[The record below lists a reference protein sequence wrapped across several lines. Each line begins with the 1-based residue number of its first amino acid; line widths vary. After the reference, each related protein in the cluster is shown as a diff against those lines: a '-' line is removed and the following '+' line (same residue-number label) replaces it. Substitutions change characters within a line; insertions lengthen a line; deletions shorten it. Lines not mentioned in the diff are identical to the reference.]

1 VGGANRKQ
9 PHRSTFARGKPV
21 TSRTTTA
28 LAFAATMLL
37 AGFLLFQVQLVLGKF
52 ILPWFGGSAATWLV
66 CMLFFQAA
74 LLVGY
79 AYAYALTLPFPIRR
93 QAQLQMAILVV
104 SLALLPISPSDAWK
118 PTNASDPTWRILI
131 MLAACVGLPYIAL
144 ATTTPLLSRWLA
156 HIDPTLNPVRFFAAS
171 NIGSFLG
178 LLSYPF
184 LFERLLASADQTR
197 WWSWAYVLY
206 VALFAV
212 CAWLTLA
219 GAQREDRAQSKWRSG
234 AGRQPFAL
242 WIGYSALGSAL
253 LLATTNAVTQFAA
266 VVPFLW
272 VVPLSCYLLTFVI
285 TFGYPNAYDRTVFG
299 VLFLVS
305 AGTTLALP
313 VPESSFRLF
322 TQIVLQAMTLF
333 AGGMICHGEMV
344 RLQPPP
350 AALPR
355 FYLAVAAGGALGGM
369 GIVLGAPLLFSDFFE
384 HPIVLVAIAAVTLLH
399 LFTTTDGKMRWVVGA
414 VAAIAG
420 IYFLGGLAMRD
431 EVKGNTVV
439 ERIRNFYGV
448 VKIVRSYED
457 NELRLSLFQAGID
470 QGGQYQKHER
480 KMDAICGFDWGSGL
494 GMALAYHAKRRAS
507 GPQTP
512 LRIGVIGM
520 GAGMV
525 ATLGRD
531 GDTLRY
537 YELNPAVLELTSR
550 HFTFIKDSKAKV
562 DVLLG
567 DARLVLERQLKAGDR
582 QNFDV
587 LVLDAF
593 RGASPPMHLMTREA
607 FSIYF
612 GHLAENGILAVNF
625 ELDTFEVAPLHRGLA
640 RRFDTN
646 VGWFETRQDNEACQA
661 PISWALYTRDPD
673 FFGAP
678 VVRKAVSPWR
688 DDGKSVLVWT
698 DQDSNLM
705 SIITWGRD

>member
-1 VGGANRKQ
+1 M
-9 PHRSTFARGKPV
+9 
-21 TSRTTTA
+21 TSRTTAA

-66 CMLFFQAA
+66 CMLFFQVA

-93 QAQLQMAILVV
+93 QAQLQVAILVV
-104 SLALLPISPSDAWK
+104 SLALLPIAPSDGWK
-118 PTNASDPTWRILI
+118 PTDASDPTWRILG
-131 MLAACVGLPYIAL
+131 MLTVCVALPYIAL

-156 HIDPTLNPVRFFAAS
+156 HIEPTLDPVRFFAAS

-197 WWSWAYVLY
+197 WWSWAYVFY
-206 VALFAV
+206 VAMFAV

-219 GAQREDRAQSKWRSG
+219 HAQGDEGAAQSKWRSVQ
-234 AGRQPFAL
+234 GRHPVAL

-253 LLATTNAVTQFAA
+253 LLATTNAITQFAA

-272 VVPLSCYLLTFVI
+272 VVPLSCYLLTLVI
-285 TFGYPNAYDRTVFG
+285 TFGYARAYNRTVFG
-299 VLFLVS
+299 VLFLVL
-305 AGTTLALP
+305 AGTILALP
-313 VPESSFRLF
+313 VPETSFRLF
-322 TQIVLQAMTLF
+322 IQIVLQAATLF
-333 AGGMICHGEMV
+333 AGCMICHGEMV

-355 FYLAVAAGGALGGM
+355 FYLAVAAGGALGGL
-369 GIVLGAPLLFSDFFE
+369 GIVLGAPLVFSDFFE
-384 HPIVLVAIAAVTLLH
+384 HPIVLVAIAAAALLRM
-399 LFTTTDGKMRWVVGA
+399 LTAAEGRMRWAVGA
-414 VAAIAG
+414 AACIAAL
-420 IYFLGGLAMRD
+420 YFLGGLSARD
-431 EVKGNTVV
+431 ELRGNTVV

-448 VKIVRSYED
+448 VKIVRADEAD
-457 NELRLSLFQAGID
+457 PKEFMLSLFQAGID
-470 QGGQYQKHER
+470 QGGQYQTPER
-480 KMDAICGFDWGSGL
+480 RMQAICGFDWESGL
-494 GMALAYHAKRRAS
+494 GMALAYHAKRRAG

-520 GAGMV
+520 GAGMI
-525 ATLGRD
+525 ATLGRE
-531 GDTLRY
+531 GDILRY

-567 DARLVLERQLKAGDR
+567 DARLVLERQLKANDP

-593 RGASPPMHLMTREA
+593 RGASPPMHLMTKQA
-607 FSIYF
+607 FQIYF

-625 ELDTFEVAPLHRGLA
+625 ELDTFEVAPLHRGMA
-640 RRFDTN
+640 NEFGVN
-646 VGWFETRQDNEACQA
+646 VGWFETRTDEDHCQA
-661 PISWALYTRDPD
+661 PISWAVYTRDNE

-678 VVRKAVSPWR
+678 IVRKAVSPWR
-688 DDGKSVLVWT
+688 DGGKSQLVWT

-705 SIITWGRD
+705 SIVNWGKD

>member
-1 VGGANRKQ
+1 M
-9 PHRSTFARGKPV
+9 PV

-66 CMLFFQAA
+66 CMLFFQVA

-93 QAQLQMAILVV
+93 QAQLQVAILVV
-104 SLALLPISPSDAWK
+104 SLALLPIAPSDGWK
-118 PTNASDPTWRILI
+118 PTDASDPTWRILG
-131 MLAACVGLPYIAL
+131 MLTVCVGVPYIAL

-156 HIDPTLNPVRFFAAS
+156 HIEPTLDPVRFFAAS

-212 CAWLTLA
+212 CARLTIV
-219 GAQREDRAQSKWRSG
+219 RAQGEEGGGARSKWRI
-234 AGRQPFAL
+234 APARHPVWL
-242 WIGYSALGSAL
+242 WVGYSTLGSAL
-253 LLATTNAVTQFAA
+253 LLATTNAITQFAA

-285 TFGYPNAYDRTVFG
+285 TFGYPKAYDRTVFG
-299 VLFLVS
+299 VLFLVL
-305 AGTTLALP
+305 AGTILALP
-313 VPESSFRLF
+313 VPETSFRLF
-322 TQIVLQAMTLF
+322 IQIVLQAATLF
-333 AGGMICHGEMV
+333 AGCMICHGEMV
-344 RLQPPP
+344 RLQPQP

-355 FYLAVAAGGALGGM
+355 FYLAVAAGGALGGI
-369 GIVLGAPLLFSDFFE
+369 GIVLGAPLVFSDFFE
-384 HPIVLVAIAAVTLLH
+384 HPIVLVAIAAAALLRM
-399 LFTTTDGKMRWVVGA
+399 LTAAEGKMRWAVGA
-414 VAAIAG
+414 AACIAAL
-420 IYFLGGLAMRD
+420 YFLGGLSARD
-431 EVKGNTVV
+431 ELRGNTVV

-448 VKIVRSYED
+448 VKIVRADED
-457 NELRLSLFQAGID
+457 DPKEFMLSLFQAGID
-470 QGGQYQKHER
+470 QGGQYQTPER
-480 KMDAICGFDWGSGL
+480 RMQAICGFDWDSGL
-494 GMALAYHAKRRAS
+494 GMALAYHAKRRAG
-507 GPQTP
+507 GPHTP

-520 GAGMV
+520 GAGMI
-525 ATLGRD
+525 ATLGRE
-531 GDTLRY
+531 GDILRY
-537 YELNPAVLELTSR
+537 YELNPAVLALTSR
-550 HFTFIKDSKAKV
+550 HFTFIKESKAKV

-567 DARLVLERQLKAGDR
+567 DARLVLERQLKANAP

-593 RGASPPMHLMTREA
+593 RGASPPMHLMTKQA
-607 FSIYF
+607 FQIYF

-625 ELDTFEVAPLHRGLA
+625 ELDTFEVAPLHRGMA
-640 RRFDTN
+640 KEFEVN
-646 VGWFETRQDNEACQA
+646 VGWFETRTDEDHCQA
-661 PISWALYTRDPD
+661 PISWAVYTRDNE

-678 VVRKAVSPWR
+678 IVRKAVSPWR
-688 DDGKSVLVWT
+688 DGGKSQLVWT

-705 SIITWGRD
+705 SIINWGKD